1 MSSGH
6 GARGVSTRS
15 VEITVAILVLALGA
29 LVVFD
34 SLRLGA
40 KWGSDGPEAGYFP
53 FYIGLILCVCS
64 AVLLVY
70 AMIGKVD
77 GPKLF
82 VSFAKLGQVARVLI
96 PAALYVLGIQLV
108 GIYVA
113 SVLYVAIFMVWLG
126 RYSIALSLLI
136 SVAVMAAFYV
146 TFERWFK
153 VPLYKGL
160 WDVLSFLGH

>member
-6 GARGVSTRS
+6 GERGISTRS
-15 VEITVAILVLALGA
+15 VEIVVAILVLALGA

-64 AVLLVY
+64 AVLLVFGI
-70 AMIGKVD
+70 IGKFD
-77 GPKLF
+77 GPKQF
-82 VSFAKLGQVARVLI
+82 VSFAKLGQVASVLI
-96 PAALYVLGIQLV
+96 PAALYVLGVQLI
-108 GIYVA
+108 GIYVS
-113 SVLYVAIFMVWLG
+113 SVVYITVFMVWLG
-126 RYSIALSLLI
+126 RYSIVLSLLI
-136 SVAVMAAFYV
+136 SVSVMVAFYL
-146 TFERWFK
+146 TFEKWFK